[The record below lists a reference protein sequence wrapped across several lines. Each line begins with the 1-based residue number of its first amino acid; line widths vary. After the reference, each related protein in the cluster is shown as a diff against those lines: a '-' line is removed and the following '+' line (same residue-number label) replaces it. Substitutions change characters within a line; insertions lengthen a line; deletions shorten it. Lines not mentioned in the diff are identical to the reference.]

1 MSNDMSFMI
10 LTKIATL
17 QQRDHIVG
25 TDFLKMYVV
34 GKCLQKLFDIYDK
47 HFNWLSESTIK
58 RIVVVKEVV

>member
-1 MSNDMSFMI
+1 MSFMI
-10 LTKIATL
+10 FTKIASCAL

-34 GKCLQKLFDIYDK
+34 GKCLQKLSDIYDK